1 MRDDPRAARDLAL
14 TVVVVIVISLIGVET
29 RVVDRVLDVTPFG
42 VRNLNGIIPLLLAMP
57 VAATV
62 FSYRRY
68 RDAANARGK
77 LARLSML
84 DALTGLP
91 NRRSL
96 PAWYERGADRCVEDM
111 SQMAVLFVDLDHF
124 KTVNDLHG
132 HDIGDLLLIEVAR
145 RMRLVVRPSDRVV
158 RYGGD
163 EFVILGHDVISAT
176 AGTRLAQRVITALEE
191 PFELGAHVVEISA
204 SIGVAVVDGRS
215 EPMEAVLGAADA
227 AMYEAKRK
235 GTGHYVE
242 VDSVR
247 REHAGKR
254 MKQFDALREALDQHQ
269 FVLHYQPVVKATD
282 AGLAGAEA
290 LIRWQH
296 PERGLVY
303 PGDFIQD
310 LEVSGLIV
318 PVGAWV
324 LEEACRQARAWEDEF
339 PDKVFRVKLNVS
351 ASQLA
356 QPNFNDI
363 VVTALNATG
372 VHPDRVCFEIT
383 ESALMD
389 DVAKAWAT
397 LRQAKD
403 RGITLALDDFG
414 TGYSSLTHLRRFNLD
429 YLKIDKSFVDGLGRN
444 AEDTAII
451 EHVIGLAH
459 TLGLKVIAEGIEE
472 EAQYKALRAL
482 GCDFAQGYFFSRPQP
497 PEVIS
502 HLLRLSTQEATPQ
515 VAPGTETR
523 PPVSPKPRPLIRAS

>member
-14 TVVVVIVISLIGVET
+14 VVVAVIVISLVGVET
-29 RVVDRVLDVTPFG
+29 RAVDRLLDVAPFG
-42 VRNLNGIIPLLLAMP
+42 IRNLNGIIPLLLAVP

-68 RDAANARGK
+68 RDAAHARGR

-96 PAWYERGADRCVEDM
+96 PAWYERGIARCIEDT

-124 KTVNDLHG
+124 KSVNDLHG
-132 HDIGDLLLIEVAR
+132 HDVGDQLLIEAAR

-163 EFVILGHDVISAT
+163 EFVVLGHDVISST

-191 PFELGAHVVEISA
+191 PFQFGPHVIEISA
-204 SIGVAVVDGRS
+204 SIGVAVVDAGTG
-215 EPMEAVLGAADA
+215 PMDSVLGAADA
-227 AMYEAKRK
+227 AMYEAKRR
-235 GTGHYVE
+235 GTGQYVG
-242 VDSVR
+242 VDSVQ
-247 REHAGKR
+247 REHAGRR
-254 MKQFDALREALDQHQ
+254 MKHIDALREALEHDQ

-290 LIRWQH
+290 LIRWEH
-296 PERGLVY
+296 PDRGLVF

-310 LEVSGLIV
+310 LEISGLIV

-324 LEEACRQARAWEDEF
+324 LQEACRQARAWQDEF
-339 PDKVFRVKLNVS
+339 PDRTFRVKLNVS
-351 ASQLA
+351 ATQLA
-356 QPNFNDI
+356 QPDFNET

-372 VHPDRVCFEIT
+372 VHPDRICFEIT

-444 AEDTAII
+444 PEDTAII

-459 TLGLKVIAEGIEE
+459 TLGLKVVAEGIEE

-482 GCDFAQGYFFSRPQP
+482 GCDFAQGYFFSRAQP
-497 PEVIS
+497 AEVIS
-502 HLLRLSTQEATPQ
+502 HLLRISTSP
-515 VAPGTETR
+515 TR
-523 PPVSPKPRPLIRAS
+523 PTLEPDDDAVIAPMVAEGLIRAS